1 MNAAKGT
8 SELEYAYIDTSPCL
22 ALENIRVGSSLAV
35 CSKEQGPS
43 FFVEFLPVRLKTV
56 LIDTRDVVPT
66 DILLD
71 IQITKCMTYK
81 LSLDGAEH
89 VPNTFVNKPSCV

>member
-1 MNAAKGT
+1 MAA
-8 SELEYAYIDTSPCL
+8 
-22 ALENIRVGSSLAV
+22 

-43 FFVEFLPVRLKTV
+43 FFVEYLPVRFKTV
-56 LIDTRDVVPT
+56 LIDTRNVVPT

-71 IQITKCMTYK
+71 IQITKCMAYK